1 MYMYLEE
8 MRENYIMAYIKTEE
22 VREIRKEL
30 KKQFP
35 SWKFSVRR
43 SSGQH
48 AVDIH
53 ILKGIVDFW
62 KDFTTSDWSVHYKPV
77 NDFFIGSD
85 WSEANA
91 KELNKI
97 IKIIKTAPAK
107 AKGGREWY
115 DKSDSRFDIFDT
127 AFYIHLQV
135 GNYDKPYEVI

>member
-1 MYMYLEE
+1 
-8 MRENYIMAYIKTEE
+8 MAYIKTEE

-43 SSGQH
+43 NSGQH
-48 AVDIH
+48 AVDIN
-53 ILKGIVDFW
+53 ILKGTADFW
-62 KDFTTSDWSVHYKPV
+62 KDFTTSDWMVNYKPV
-77 NDFFIGSD
+77 NEYFLDKNWNKI
-85 WSEANA
+85 NT

-107 AKGGREWY
+107 AEGGRAWY
-115 DKSDSRFDIFDT
+115 DKSDARFDIFDT

-135 GNYDKPYEVI
+135 GNYDNPYEVI